1 MLCHVYQE
9 KNMSEKDK
17 SNIDEV
23 KYRKR
28 SKEVSI
34 LCMRLNRDHFMHEKK
49 PRAKDVFVIGECSN
63 DGPRIQAGSEGQ

>member
-1 MLCHVYQE
+1 
-9 KNMSEKDK
+9 MSIKRRTCQK
-17 SNIDEV
+17 KINQILMRV
-23 KYRKR
+23 KYHKR

-34 LCMRLNRDHFMHEKK
+34 LCMRPNRDHFMHEKK